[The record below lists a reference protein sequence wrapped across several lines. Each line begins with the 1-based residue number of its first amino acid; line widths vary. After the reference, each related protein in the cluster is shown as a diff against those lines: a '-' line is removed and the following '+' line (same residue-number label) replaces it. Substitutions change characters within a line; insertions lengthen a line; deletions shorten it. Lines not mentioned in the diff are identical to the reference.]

1 MKYVVVW
8 NRARFVVDG
17 KRVVVTKGNEVP
29 AGVDDA
35 VLHDLVL
42 VGAIVAASPPPA
54 TAATSLP
61 PAAVAALVDPL
72 DPGEVTRPAKN
83 AKVEVWRAY
92 AEHVGVDSSLTKAE
106 IIEAVEAADA
116 VSDGPRT
123 GDPAVGEDGAGDPDS
138 AGEDGD
144 PADPDAPTIS

>member
-8 NRARFVVDG
+8 NRARFVAGG

-29 AGVDDA
+29 AGVDEA

-54 TAATSLP
+54 LVE
-61 PAAVAALVDPL
+61 VAALVDPV
-72 DPGEVTRPAKN
+72 DPGEVARPAKN
-83 AKVEVWRAY
+83 AKVDEWRAY
-92 AEHVGVDSSLTKAE
+92 ADTVGVDSSLTKAE
-106 IIEAVEAADA
+106 IIEAVEAAEAAADQPPA
-116 VSDGPRT
+116 DGT
-123 GDPAVGEDGAGDPDS
+123 GDDVGT
-138 AGEDGD
+138 GE

>member
-8 NRARFVVDG
+8 NRARFVTDG

-29 AGVDDA
+29 AGVDQA

-54 TAATSLP
+54 P
-61 PAAVAALVDPL
+61 VAVAAVVDPV

-83 AKVEVWRAY
+83 ARAEEWRAY
-92 AEHVGVDSSLTKAE
+92 ADVVGVDSSLTKAE
-106 IIEAVEAADA
+106 IIEAVE
-116 VSDGPRT
+116 T
-123 GDPAVGEDGAGDPDS
+123 LEAGDPDPGEHDGNEN
-138 AGEDGD
+138 AGAGDAD
-144 PADPDAPTIS
+144 PADPDAPTIR

>member
-8 NRARFVVDG
+8 NRARFVTDG

-29 AGVDDA
+29 AGVDQA

-54 TAATSLP
+54 P
-61 PAAVAALVDPL
+61 VAVAAVVDPV

-83 AKVEVWRAY
+83 ARAEEWRAY
-92 AEHVGVDSSLTKAE
+92 ADVIGVDSSLTKVE
-106 IIEAVEAADA
+106 IIEAVEAKEA
-116 VSDGPRT
+116 
-123 GDPAVGEDGAGDPDS
+123 AGDTPP
-138 AGEDGD
+138 AKPKTEDGD
-144 PADPDAPTIS
+144 GADVPVDLDAPTIS

>member
-8 NRARFVVDG
+8 NIARFVAGG

-29 AGVDDA
+29 DGVDEA

-54 TAATSLP
+54 AVST
-61 PAAVAALVDPL
+61 AVAVDPV
-72 DPGEVTRPAKN
+72 DPGEVTRPTKS
-83 AKVEVWRAY
+83 AKVDEWRTY
-92 AEHVGVDSSLTKAE
+92 AVAVGVDPDGLKKDE
-106 IIEAVEAADA
+106 IVAAVEAAEAADA
-116 VSDGPRT
+116 P
-123 GDPAVGEDGAGDPDS
+123 PAGDPD
-138 AGEDGD
+138 ADDKDGDAD